1 METTRPRRGSPEPRA
16 PALKSNVEAA
26 DGVRAVH
33 AGLRRRMR
41 TPFPSAGT
49 PQHVVLMRS
58 SCFSVGALLLAA
70 SGCTETLTETK
81 FIEQIDTV
89 LVTDTLVVSPVQYRV
104 DTVATGFDRPVTVRA
119 DEQGLMVA
127 EQRGRIVRL
136 DGSLV
141 LDLRPLI
148 PADLNFVG
156 GLRNLLVVDGRSF
169 VFLTT
174 VDERVLVAEAS
185 AGALDTLLIT
195 SELQVQH
202 FGGGLAWYD
211 GRLLVALGDGD
222 TGDGR
227 GPGLPGKVLAIDPAT
242 RQVDQ
247 VASGLRNPWRMAL
260 STDTLWIADP
270 EDRRWEEVNALDLRE
285 PGADFGWGIAEGSQ
299 CDLSDCSGTTPPL
312 YEYPTGPECSS
323 VIGGAVY
330 QDRFWFADYCEGWV
344 RSVGAEGIA
353 SHHLDLDDRIIALA
367 SPISGEPPFIVT
379 ERGAVL
385 RVVAV
390 SP

>member
-1 METTRPRRGSPEPRA
+1 
-16 PALKSNVEAA
+16 
-26 DGVRAVH
+26 
-33 AGLRRRMR
+33 
-41 TPFPSAGT
+41 
-49 PQHVVLMRS
+49 MRS

-270 EDRRWEEVNALDLRE
+270 GDRRWEEVNALDLRE

-367 SPISGEPPFIVT
+367 SPVSGELPFIVT